1 MSGPRLVLICG
12 LPGSGKTTLARR
24 LAAELGAVRFCPD
37 EWLGALELDLWDQPL
52 RARLEALQWELA
64 QQLLQLGQSV
74 VIEWGVW
81 ARWERDNVRE
91 RARELGVA
99 VELRFL
105 EEPLDVLWARVKDRN
120 ENGPPGTP
128 IITYENL
135 VDWSTND
142 FEAPTAEEQALF
154 DPPAPPSRLS

>member
-1 MSGPRLVLICG
+1 MPGPRLVLICG

-37 EWLGALELDLWDQPL
+37 EWLGALELDLFDQPL

-64 QQLLQLGQSV
+64 QQLLQLGQKV

-81 ARWERDNVRE
+81 ARYERDAVRE

-99 VELRFL
+99 VELRYL
-105 EEPLDVLWARVKDRN
+105 DEPIDVLWARVKDRN
-120 ENGPPGTP
+120 ENGLPGTP
-128 IITYENL
+128 IISRENL
-135 VDWSTND
+135 VEWSTHF
-142 FEAPTAEEQALF
+142 FEAPTPEEQALF
-154 DPPAPPSRLS
+154 DPPELEC